1 MMETDVLIIGS
12 GIAGLAFA
20 IKIAERKPNTTI
32 CLVTK
37 ADGFESNTKYAQ
49 GGIAAVMDNITAS
62 FESHIKDTIKAGKG
76 FCNVETVSLVI
87 KKAPLRLKEL
97 IKWGTSFDK
106 TENGNWDLGLEG
118 GHSVA
123 RILHHKDQTGWAL
136 EKALLNKMA
145 EFKNIFFFTDL
156 FASKLLVKNNL
167 CTGAIFL
174 DRTTNHPYAIHA
186 KIIYIATGGSGQ
198 VFEKTTNPTI
208 ATGDG
213 VAMAYRAGARVEHMT
228 FYQFHPTALAVEEVN
243 PSFLISEAVRGF
255 GAYLINAKGKRFV
268 FDYHPDGELATR
280 DIVSEAIFK
289 ELLRTGEK
297 HVFLDCRHLDKTLF
311 FKHFPNIVHQCKN
324 LDIDVFLDLIPVA
337 PAAHYQCG
345 GIAVNKQ
352 ARTSI
357 HNLYANGECAATGLH
372 GANRLAS
379 NSLLEAVVFA
389 HEAACD
395 VAKRLPF
402 ISIVKEEIHS
412 LLKNEKFDTKE
423 SNRNTNLKK
432 QLRHWMYQYYLHTC
446 LGQDL
451 SFIRKEISNIQQKIE
466 KNFVQYNQNIPAIEL
481 RNMSCIATLITKL
494 QNNE

>member
-1 MMETDVLIIGS
+1 METDVLIIGS

-32 CLVTK
+32 CIVTK

-49 GGIAAVMDNITAS
+49 GGIAAVMDNITSS
-62 FESHIKDTIKAGKG
+62 FDAHIKDTLKAGKG
-76 FCNVETVSLVI
+76 YCNSETVSLVI

-97 IKWGTSFDK
+97 IKWGTPFDK
-106 TENGNWDLGLEG
+106 TADGNWDLGLEG

-136 EKALLNKMA
+136 EKALLHKMA
-145 EFKNIFFFTDL
+145 GFKNIFFLTNS
-156 FASKLLVKNNL
+156 FASKLLVKNNS
-167 CTGAIFL
+167 CSGAVFL
-174 DRTTNHPYAIHA
+174 DKSTNCSYAIQA
-186 KIIYIATGGSGQ
+186 KITYLATGGSGQ

-213 VAMAYRAGARVEHMT
+213 VAMAYRAGAQVEHMS
-228 FYQFHPTALAVEEVN
+228 FYQFHPTALAVNNIN

-255 GAYLINAKGKRFV
+255 GAYLINAKGERFV
-268 FDYHPDGELATR
+268 FNSHTDGELATR
-280 DIVSEAIFK
+280 DIVSDAIFK
-289 ELLRTGEK
+289 ELLSTGEK
-297 HVFLDCRHLDKTLF
+297 HVYLDCRHLDKTLF
-311 FKHFPNIVHQCKN
+311 LAHFPNIVKEC
-324 LDIDVFLDLIPVA
+324 LASGIDVFQNLVPVA

-357 HNLYANGECAATGLH
+357 KNLYANGECAATGLH

-395 VAKRLPF
+395 VAKRITSIF
-402 ISIVKEEIHS
+402 IAKEDFYSFQE
-412 LLKNEKFDTKE
+412 KNKIGNDETIKTTNYKKE
-423 SNRNTNLKK
+423 L
-432 QLRHWMYQYYLHTC
+432 QHWMYQYYLHKC
-446 LGQDL
+446 LGQ
-451 SFIRKEISNIQQKIE
+451 EISSVLEEITKIQRKIE
-466 KNFVQYNQNIPAIEL
+466 KSFIHYNHNIPAIEL
-481 RNMSCIATLITKL
+481 INMSCIATLITKF
-494 QNNE
+494 QVNG